1 MRDVMAQYVQS
12 PAFKR
17 LKPSSQESYR
27 LAMNAMWPMRD
38 AQIATVRRHH
48 IYGVQDDWAE
58 KPAMANLIVA
68 VWSRILQFAVD
79 REIIFANVAAK
90 IPKLPTGEYRRW
102 SDDHIAYA
110 LERFPKWGRRAV
122 MLALYTGQRCGDLTR
137 MTRSDYD
144 GSGIQ
149 VRQEKTGATLWVA
162 CHKTLRVEL
171 DGDDGSSLYLLHRD
185 NGQPFRSKTL
195 SRSFRDQIAKH
206 DFLKGLVLHG
216 LRKSAAARLAEAG
229 CSVHE
234 IAAIT
239 GHQSLEMIAHYTA
252 EADQKRNAMAAIV
265 KLERRK

>member
-1 MRDVMAQYVQS
+1 MGEVIVAYLESAD
-12 PAFKR
+12 FKNLR
-17 LKPSSQESYR
+17 PSSQYSYR
-27 LAMNAMWPMRD
+27 KALDFVRKYTNTPVAEVMRWHVLDMRD
-38 AQIATVRRHH
+38 ALAH
-48 IYGVQDDWAE
+48 
-58 KPAMANLIVA
+58 KPGMANLVTA
-68 VWSRILQFAVD
+68 VWSRILLYAKERDLVLG
-79 REIIFANVAAK
+79 NAAERIK
-90 IPKLPTGEYRRW
+90 KLPMGEYSRW

-110 LERFPKWGRRAV
+110 LKRFPRWGRRAV

-162 CHKTLRVEL
+162 CHRALRAEL
-171 DGDDGSSLYLLHRD
+171 DSDDGSSLYLLHRD

>member
-1 MRDVMAQYVQS
+1 MRDVMTAFAS
-12 PAFKR
+12 SSGFKR
-17 LKPSSQESYR
+17 LAPASQRSYR
-27 LAMNAMWPMRD
+27 IAMNWMKRLQD
-38 AQIATVRRHH
+38 APIASIRRRH
-48 IYGVQDDWAE
+48 ILEAQEAWAD
-58 KPAMANLIVA
+58 KPGMANLVVA
-68 VWSRILQFAVD
+68 VWSRILQFAMD
-79 REIIFANVAAK
+79 RELVLANVATK
-90 IPKLPTGEYRRW
+90 IPKLPMGEYARW
-102 SDDHIAYA
+102 SDEHVAYA
-110 LERFPKWGRRAV
+110 LDRFPRWGRRAV
-122 MLALYTGQRCGDLTR
+122 MLALYTGQRCGDITR

-162 CHKTLRVEL
+162 CHKTLRAEL
-171 DGDDGSSLYLLHRD
+171 DSDDGSSLYLLHRD

-206 DFLKGLVLHG
+206 DLLKGLVLHG